1 MRTPPPPSLRL
12 PALAALLAALAA
24 PAAIPCRGAA
34 TDPGVPR
41 LEKHGGATQL
51 VVDNKPF
58 LIRGAELSN
67 SSASSLE
74 FMKPVWPRLV
84 DSRLNTVLAT
94 VTWELIEPQE
104 GKFDFRLVDGLI
116 EQARAYDLRL
126 VVLWFGS
133 WKNGKSTYQPL
144 WVKTD
149 QARFPLVQSE
159 QGRSLNTLTPF
170 GDATCEADARAFAA
184 LMRHLREVDGTRH
197 TVLMIQVENEMGV
210 LEDSRDYGS
219 AARAAFAGPV
229 PAELMGYLAAHK
241 DSLVSELRELWEA
254 NGARSSGTWA
264 QVFGPGK
271 PAGKEIPVR
280 TLVPPMT
287 EAEHETAW
295 RKLWWPVDEIFM
307 AWRYARFVNRVAEAG
322 KAEYP
327 LPLYVNTWLQQRD
340 HAWPG
345 TYPSGGPVP
354 QVLNVWQEGAPAID
368 VLAGDIYVPEFQETC
383 ERYHRCGN
391 PILIPES
398 RGGGAGAAQA
408 IWAFGKMDAIAY
420 SPFGIDRAPDVDPEF
435 AQGYDIIA
443 QCSPLILEHQGD
455 ATMTAVLLE
464 QGGAPQ
470 TVRLGDYQIEAR
482 YAAHGPGPLHAVA
495 SPERVAGLFIATGPD
510 DLIIVGRAMNVY
522 FSCAAAPAQ
531 SVGLGTVDEGVYAD
545 GVWIPGRRLNGDE
558 TPEWKALH
566 FRAEKYGIQR
576 VKLYRY
582 H

>member
-1 MRTPPPPSLRL
+1 
-12 PALAALLAALAA
+12 
-24 PAAIPCRGAA
+24 
-34 TDPGVPR
+34 VPH
-41 LEKHGGATQL
+41 LQKHGGATQL
-51 VVDNKPF
+51 IVDGKPF

-67 SSASSLE
+67 SSASSLD
-74 FMKPVWPRLV
+74 FMKPLWPRLL

-94 VTWELIEPQE
+94 VTWELTEPEE
-104 GKFDFRLVDGLI
+104 GRFDFRLVDGLI
-116 EQARAYDLRL
+116 EQARACDLRL
-126 VVLWFGS
+126 VLLWFGS

-149 QARFPLVQSE
+149 QARFPLVQNE

-170 GDATCEADARAFAA
+170 GDATCEADARAFGA
-184 LMRHLREVDGTRH
+184 LMRHLREVDGKRH

-210 LEDSRDYGS
+210 LEDSRDYGA
-219 AARAAFAGPV
+219 AARAAFASPV
-229 PAELMGYLAAHK
+229 PEELMSHLVAHK
-241 DSLVSELRELWEA
+241 DALVPELRELWES

-264 QVFGPGK
+264 EVFGPGK

-280 TLVPPMT
+280 TLAPPMT

-295 RKLWWPVDEIFM
+295 RKLWWPADEIFM

-354 QVLNVWQEGAPAID
+354 QVMNVWQAGAPAID
-368 VLAGDIYVPEFQETC
+368 VLAGDIYVSEFQETC

-391 PILIPES
+391 PVLIPES
-398 RGGGAGAAQA
+398 RGGGPGAAQA
-408 IWAFGKMDAIAY
+408 IWAFGKLDAIAY
-420 SPFGIDRAPDVDPEF
+420 SPFGIDRAPEADPEF
-435 AQGYDIIA
+435 AQGYDILA
-443 QCSPLILEHQGD
+443 QASPLILEHQGD
-455 ATMTAVLLE
+455 GTMSAVLLE

-470 TVRLGDYQIEAR
+470 SVRLGDYGIEAR
-482 YAAHGPGPLHAVA
+482 YAAHGAGPLRPAA
-495 SPERVAGLFIATGPD
+495 TPERVAGLFIATGPD
-510 DLIIVGRAMNVY
+510 EFVVIGRAMNVY
-522 FSCAAAPAQ
+522 FSCAADPAE
-531 SVGLGTVDEGVYAD
+531 SVGLGTVEEGVYAG
-545 GVWIPGRRLNGDE
+545 GVWVPGRRLNGDE

-566 FRAEKYGIQR
+566 FRAEGYGIQR
-576 VKLYRY
+576 VRLYRY